1 MDTVLIIGLGF
12 IIGGSALAIFH
23 LMHILGQ
30 KDTVKN
36 LTYRLLMALM
46 GGLCISIGANL
57 IASNIHDTMLEVTKS
72 AESELTY
79 YSTGNIHKW
88 TQFLSSECLE
98 VGNYDY
104 EDMKK
109 LESKYNLHD
118 DSAVIWVS
126 KYPEVAASYEIG
138 QGIIHNDEQSVID
151 DWGFSKDEL
160 KMTKFGQIYLP
171 AHVPHVDEYSGTL
184 ITETYDSDGGYLL
197 YLNRNS

>member
-1 MDTVLIIGLGF
+1 MNTVLIIGLGF
-12 IIGGSALAIFH
+12 IIGGSVLAIFH
-23 LMHILGQ
+23 LMNILGQ

-160 KMTKFGQIYLP
+160 KETKFGQIYLP

>member
-12 IIGGSALAIFH
+12 IIGGSVLAIFH
-23 LMHILGQ
+23 LMNILGQ

-160 KMTKFGQIYLP
+160 KKTKFGQIYLP